1 MADPVNATAV
11 EGTVEG
17 VTVTAPAAAR
27 LTLLD
32 STMLVMGGIVGAG
45 IFSNPYVV
53 ARIVGRGELM
63 LIAWGIG
70 GVVALAGAFVYAEL
84 AARHPA
90 RGGHYAYMRDA
101 FHPAVAFMFGWAILL
116 VVQTGGIAAVAVTFA
131 RYFLAIVPLGVPDRV
146 VAVAALAAVTIVNCV
161 GLRAGNAAQRTFM
174 LLKIAAIAA
183 IVACGIVLLAR
194 GLGATDAMRAGSP
207 AAGAPPVTSAWL
219 ALAAALTPVMFAYG
233 GWQTASFAAAEMRDP
248 ARDLA
253 RAMLYGVLGVVALY
267 IAVNAVFILAL
278 GAGGLAQTTVPAAAV
293 VDHLS
298 PRAHL
303 GAAVIAGFVALSTL
317 GFLSQAM
324 FAVPRVYQA
333 MAADGL
339 FFDSVAR
346 VSPRTHVPT
355 RAIALQGT
363 LAAIVAA
370 SGTYEAIMSYVISV
384 DFIFY
389 GLAALALF
397 VFRARAKGAPPAA
410 GYAIPGHP
418 WTTGF
423 FMLASWG
430 IVAATVHADPAHS
443 LVGMTFLVLGLP
455 AYFVWMRL
463 TRRGARPDTRP
474 TASAIVPPGA

>member
-1 MADPVNATAV
+1 VTGSSAA
-11 EGTVEG
+11 EGT
-17 VTVTAPAAAR
+17 PR

-32 STMLVMGGIVGAG
+32 ATMLVMGGIVGAG
-45 IFSNPYVV
+45 IFSNPSVV
-53 ARIVGRGELM
+53 AKIVGRGELM
-63 LIAWGIG
+63 LAAWIIG
-70 GVVALAGAFVYAEL
+70 GVIALAGAFVYAEL

-101 FHPAVAFMFGWAILL
+101 FHPAVAFMFGWAILC

-146 VAVAALAAVTIVNCV
+146 VAVAAIAALTIVNCV

-174 LLKIAAIAA
+174 LLKIAAIFAV
-183 IVACGIVLLAR
+183 IMCGVVVLAR
-194 GLGATDAMRAGSP
+194 GFGATTTLSP
-207 AAGAPPVTSAWL
+207 APVPASAPSGWL
-219 ALAAALTPVMFAYG
+219 ALAAAITPVMFAYG

-267 IAVNAVFILAL
+267 LAVNAVFLLAL
-278 GAGGLAQTTVPAAAV
+278 GARGLAATTVPAAAV
-293 VDHLS
+293 VDALS
-298 PRAHL
+298 PRAHA
-303 GAAVIAGFVALSTL
+303 GAAVVAGFVALSTL

-339 FFDSVAR
+339 FFESVAR

-384 DFIFY
+384 DFVFY

-418 WTTGF
+418 FTTGF

-430 IVAATVHADPAHS
+430 VVAATVHADPAHS
-443 LVGMTFLVLGLP
+443 LIGMSALLLGLP
-455 AYFVWMRL
+455 AYVLWTRL
-463 TRRGARPDTRP
+463 GRGTVRAAVR
-474 TASAIVPPGA
+474 PGA